1 MEISVGVIA
10 HNEEKNIERLIYSL
24 INQKIDK
31 VKIKEI
37 IVVSSGSKD
46 KTNEIVGRISKE
58 NKLLKLITENER
70 KGKFSAINLF
80 LKNAKSKILVLE
92 SADTI
97 PKYDCVERL
106 CIPLLNKEIGICAS
120 RPVPIN
126 EKNSFMGFAVHL
138 LWNLH
143 HEISLENVKFGEM
156 ISFRNVINEILK
168 TAVDE
173 QHIAMSI
180 KNKGFKDYY
189 AKDAI
194 VYNKGPSNVKDFIK
208 QRRRIYA
215 GHLELKNCKKYNTI
229 TMKWPLVIKKLFRV
243 LEFRPLFLFWALG
256 AITLEAYSRLL
267 GIYDFYIKKKKHYVW
282 DVAESTKWLFL

>member
-1 MEISVGVIA
+1 MLMEISLGIIA
-10 HNEEKNIERLIYSL
+10 HNEEKNIEKLLISL

-31 VKIKEI
+31 VRIKEI

-58 NKLLKLITENER
+58 NKLIRLITENER

-80 LKNAKSKILVLE
+80 LKNAKSEILVLE

-106 CIPLLNKEIGICAS
+106 CIPLLNEKIGICAS
-120 RPVPIN
+120 CPVPVN
-126 EKNSFMGFAVHL
+126 KKNNFMGFTVHL
-138 LWNLH
+138 LWSLH

-156 ISFRNVINEILK
+156 IAFRNIIEKIPN

-173 QHIAMSI
+173 EYIAMGI
-180 KNKGFKDYY
+180 KNKGFKDHY

-194 VYNKGPSNVKDFIK
+194 VYNKGPTNIKDFIK

-215 GHLELKNCKKYNTI
+215 GHLELKNCKDYKTI
-229 TMKWPLVIKKLFRV
+229 TMNWVFVVKKLFKI

-256 AITLEAYSRLL
+256 AIILEAYSRIL
-267 GIYDFYIKKKKHYVW
+267 GIYDFYIRKEKHYVW
-282 DVAESTKWLFL
+282 DVAESTK

>member
-1 MEISVGVIA
+1 MEISIGIIA

-24 INQKIDK
+24 FNQKLDNF
-31 VKIKEI
+31 KIKEV

-46 KTNEIVGRISKE
+46 KTNKIVKTISK
-58 NKLLKLITENER
+58 NNPLIKLITEKER

-80 LKNAKSKILVLE
+80 IKNAKSRILVLE

-97 PKYDCVERL
+97 PKDDCVERI
-106 CIPLLNKEIGICAS
+106 CIPLLNKKIGICAS

-156 ISFRNVINEILK
+156 IAFRNIIKELPG
-168 TAVDE
+168 TSVDE
-173 QHIAMSI
+173 EFIAMII
-180 KNKGFKDYY
+180 KNMGLKDYY

-194 VYNKGPSNVKDFIK
+194 VYNKGPENIKDFIK

-215 GHLELKNCKKYNTI
+215 GHLELKRRKNYNAI
-229 TMKWPLVIKKLFRV
+229 TMRWPLVIKKLFRF
-243 LEFRPLFLFWALG
+243 LEVRPLFLFWAVG
-256 AITLEAYSRLL
+256 AVILESYSRLL
-267 GIYDFYIKKKKHYVW
+267 GTYDFYIRKEKHYIW
-282 DVAESTKWLFL
+282 DVAESTK